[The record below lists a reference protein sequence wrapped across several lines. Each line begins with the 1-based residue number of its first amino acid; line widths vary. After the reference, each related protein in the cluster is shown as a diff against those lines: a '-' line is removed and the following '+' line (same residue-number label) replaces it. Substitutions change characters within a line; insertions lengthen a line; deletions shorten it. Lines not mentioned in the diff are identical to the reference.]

1 MREQEVTLAIEKY
14 LRKKNWEIL
23 SLNNPFSG
31 KSVWIKPIGGF
42 RGKGTL
48 IPDIIARKEKI
59 YLIVES
65 YEKLKI
71 KDIGKLEKY
80 SKPEYLDSIKEI
92 FDEESPVLVKAMSY
106 PEPIKLHGYPKD
118 FIVFGIDNNYAV
130 SSYIGK
136 DNYFFEKREFINSNK
151 NIFI

>member
-65 YEKLKI
+65 YGKLK
-71 KDIGKLEKY
+71 KY

-136 DNYFFEKREFINSNK
+136 DNYFQFRRQ
-151 NIFI
+151 